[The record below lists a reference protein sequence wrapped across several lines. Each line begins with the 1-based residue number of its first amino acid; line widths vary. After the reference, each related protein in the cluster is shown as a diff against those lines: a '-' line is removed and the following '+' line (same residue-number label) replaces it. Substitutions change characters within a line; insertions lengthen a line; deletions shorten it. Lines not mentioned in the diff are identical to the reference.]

1 MDRVQR
7 SDSSRIVVREVDS
20 PQDMEVVFQIRD
32 EVFVV
37 EQALTPNARNDPDD
51 KRSIHYLADFDAEP
65 AGTGRITMLGN
76 ESQIA
81 WVAVRKSLRGEGIGW
96 RIMEVM
102 IERSEQEGAEYIILN
117 AQTHALEFYERLG
130 FYSVG
135 SIFTMAKIPHQV
147 MIRQITPGGGET
159 IRRYLESFGGR

>member
-1 MDRVQR
+1 MSEQQR
-7 SDSSRIVVREVDS
+7 SDKHRIVVREVHA
-20 PQDMEVVFQIRD
+20 PPDMEHVFRIRD

-51 KRSIHYLADFDAEP
+51 RRSIHYLAELHGDP
-65 AGTGRITMLGN
+65 VGTGRLTMLGN
-76 ESQIA
+76 EAQIA
-81 WVAVRKSLRGEGIGW
+81 WVAVRKPFRRYGIGW

-102 IERSEQEGAEYIILN
+102 IERSAQEEGEYIILN
-117 AQTHALEFYERLG
+117 AQTHALNFYERLG

-135 SIFTMAKIPHQV
+135 RVFTMASIPHQV
-147 MIRQITPGGGET
+147 MIRQLTPGGGET